1 MGSVAVRSSD
11 VLVGLTP
18 MTTPAARESDRGPV
32 VLRLLAWLVLAL
44 MASATVYTA
53 WIAVANFH
61 RIGV

>member
-1 MGSVAVRSSD
+1 
-11 VLVGLTP
+11 

-32 VLRLLAWLVLAL
+32 LLRLLAWLVLAL

-53 WIAVANFH
+53 WIAVANFN